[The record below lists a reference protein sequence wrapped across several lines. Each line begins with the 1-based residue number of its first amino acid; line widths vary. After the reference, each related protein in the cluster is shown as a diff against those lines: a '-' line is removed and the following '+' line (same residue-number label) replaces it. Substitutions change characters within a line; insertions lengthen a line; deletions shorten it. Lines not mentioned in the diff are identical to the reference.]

1 MGRFSSNEGNSKMS
15 GGWWRKWDQNKLL
28 LFFEDERSNTCMYA
42 IGTSIE
48 GENLGKQKIAGRL
61 LVNKPSTHVEEWNL
75 DKNTGSSVKAKLMGQ
90 CWWVED
96 MKRESDGDSFLMAS
110 VFSVTENEDS
120 WLGVMKKEV
129 WEVRRK
135 EAGRVLKGAAEGIPP
150 AYFLV
155 GSTGTWLL
163 VFHQPHSNALL

>member
-1 MGRFSSNEGNSKMS
+1 MTFWEVLAQTKEIVKWAVVGGES
-15 GGWWRKWDQNKLL
+15 GIKINFYF
-28 LFFEDERSNTCMYA
+28 FFEDERSNTCLYA
-42 IGTSIE
+42 IGNTSIE

-61 LVNKPSTHVEEWNL
+61 LVNKPSTHVEECNL

-90 CWWVED
+90 CWWVEG

-129 WEVRRK
+129 WEVWRK

-150 AYFLV
+150 A
-155 GSTGTWLL
+155 
-163 VFHQPHSNALL
+163 